1 MHELYLRMS
10 TGRGLAFGHP
20 AQFSSYAGRATRH
33 LLADRARDRMR
44 RRARG
49 DWVRVALTGGH
60 QLLAI
65 TGHRQVDGRTFPE
78 GALDGLDAVAKAKVN
93 RTNAGF
99 GVHWR
104 MSYANADETR
114 TFCICE
120 GPNEGAIREAA
131 VANEIPVD
139 RITGVPVTH
148 APD

>member
-104 MSYANADETR
+104 MSYANADETGPSASTRDR
-114 TFCICE
+114 TKARSARPRLPTRF
-120 GPNEGAIREAA
+120 PS
-131 VANEIPVD
+131 
-139 RITGVPVTH
+139 TGSPECR
-148 APD
+148 